1 MSAWQLH
8 LENKDKQ
15 INLENSKGVEIMAVD
30 LAQKAQNF
38 TNRGRQALE
47 SERYELARDM
57 LMEAV
62 AAAPDILETR
72 KLLRTAQIA
81 YFKTCGKAGLGAK
94 LGAMMARSKIAGLIK
109 KGKAEEAMAEAEKLL
124 CQNPLDADNIEIA
137 VKAAEAAGKQ
147 DHAAIS
153 VEAAYECGN
162 KDPALLERVA
172 TYYQLAKNWGKARD
186 AYQKLSQIK
195 PGDQR
200 IMQLLKNS
208 EAQATMNSGWE
219 QSAGKKG
226 GFQNL
231 IANKEQA
238 KKLDQ
243 ANKAVITGDDAEALI
258 QEKLAQIEREPKNMN
273 ARRALARI
281 YIQNKRFAEAV
292 NCLAEAIEAAG
303 AMDPEL
309 DRMLSQARVS
319 YYDQQIEALRA
330 EGRDEEADQI
340 EGEKNQFV
348 FDDLAARVERYPNDL
363 HLRYELGLQYY
374 TYGYYDEALEHLQLA
389 QKSPKDRLWALYYL
403 AMCFLMK
410 EQTDMAVMQLET
422 ARDQI
427 PTMDELKK
435 KIVYQLGL
443 CAESA
448 GDLEKAY
455 QYYKDVYST
464 DVGFED
470 LSERMLAVSQALK
483 QAQG

>member
-1 MSAWQLH
+1 
-8 LENKDKQ
+8 
-15 INLENSKGVEIMAVD
+15 MAVD

-47 SERYELARDM
+47 SGRYELAVDM

-62 AAAPDILETR
+62 SAAPDVLETR
-72 KLLRTAQIA
+72 KLLRAAQIA
-81 YFKTCGKAGLGAK
+81 NFRKNGKVGFGAK
-94 LGAMMARSKIAGLIK
+94 IGYMMARQKINGLIK
-109 KGKAEEAMAEAEKLL
+109 KGQAEEAMAEAENLL
-124 CQNPLDADNIEIA
+124 KQNPLDADNIEVA
-137 VKAAEAAGKQ
+137 VKAAEAAGKT
-147 DHAAIS
+147 DHAAIT
-153 VEAAYECGN
+153 VEAAYECSN

-172 TYYQLAKNWGKARD
+172 TYYSLAKRYDKARD
-186 AYQKLSQIK
+186 AYQKLAEIK

-200 IMQLLKNS
+200 IQQLLKNT
-208 EAQATMNSGWE
+208 EAQATMNAGWE
-219 QSAGKKG
+219 QTAGKKG

-258 QEKLAQIEREPKNMN
+258 QEKLQQIQKEPKNMN
-273 ARRALARI
+273 ARRALARL
-281 YIQNKRFAEAV
+281 YVQNKRFEEAV
-292 NCLAEAIEAAG
+292 ACLDEAIQAAG
-303 AMDPEL
+303 SMDPEL
-309 DRMLSQARVS
+309 DRMRSQATIQ
-319 YYDQQIEALRA
+319 YYDQQIELLRQA
-330 EGRDEEADQI
+330 GREEEAAQW
-340 EGEKNQFV
+340 EGQKNQFV
-348 FDDLAARVERYPNDL
+348 FDDLAGRVERYPNDL
-363 HLRYELGLQYY
+363 HLRYELGVQYF

-403 AMCFLMK
+403 AMCFLAK
-410 EQTDMAVMQLET
+410 DQVDMGVMQLET

-427 PTMDELKK
+427 PTMDDLKK
-435 KIVYQLGL
+435 KVVYQLGL
-443 CAESA
+443 CAESQ

-483 QAQG
+483 AKNNS

>member
-1 MSAWQLH
+1 
-8 LENKDKQ
+8 
-15 INLENSKGVEIMAVD
+15 MAVD
-30 LAQKAQNF
+30 MAQKAQNF

-47 SERYELARDM
+47 SGRYDLAVDM

-62 AAAPDILETR
+62 AAAPDVIETR
-72 KLLRTAQIA
+72 KLLRAAQIA
-81 YFKTCGKAGLGAK
+81 NFRRNGKAGFGAK
-94 LGAMMARSKIAGLIK
+94 LGYMMARQKIMGLIK
-109 KGKAEEAMAEAEKLL
+109 KGQGVEAMAEAEKLL
-124 CQNPLDADNIEIA
+124 SQNPLDADNIETA
-137 VKAAEAAGKQ
+137 VKAAEAAGKA

-153 VEAAYECGN
+153 IEAAYECSN
-162 KDPALLERVA
+162 KDPSLLERVA
-172 TYYQLAKNWGKARD
+172 TYYTMAKRWDKARD
-186 AYQKLSQIK
+186 AYQKLSELK

-200 IMQLLKNS
+200 VMQLLKNT
-208 EAQATMNSGWE
+208 EAQATMNAGWE

-243 ANKAVITGDDAEALI
+243 ANKAMVIGDDAEALI
-258 QEKLAQIEREPKNMN
+258 AEKIAQIEKEPKNMN
-273 ARRALARI
+273 FRRALARI
-281 YIQNKRFAEAV
+281 YIQNKRYAEAV
-292 NCLAEAIEAAG
+292 ECLSAAIEAAG

-309 DRMLSQARVS
+309 DRMLSQTRVQ
-319 YYDQQIEALRA
+319 YYDQQIDALKA
-330 EGRDEEADQI
+330 EGNEEAAAEL

-363 HLRYELGLQYY
+363 HLRYELGVQYF
-374 TYGYYDEALEHLQLA
+374 TYEYYDEALEHLQLA

-410 EQTDMAVMQLET
+410 GQTDMAVMQLET

-427 PTMDELKK
+427 PMMDDLKK
-435 KIVYQLGL
+435 KVVYQLGL
-443 CAESA
+443 CAESQ

-464 DVGFED
+464 DVGFAD
-470 LSERMLAVSQALK
+470 LSDRMLAVSQALK
-483 QAQG
+483 ERQG